1 MGIITALLVLSFLI
15 FFHELGHFAAARFFK
30 VHVEV
35 FSIGFGKRILTR
47 KWGATEF
54 SLALIPLGGYVRM
67 KGQDDLDPSKHNND
81 TDSYNSKRP
90 WQRITI
96 LLAGPFANFLLA
108 FIFFYFIALAGQPAL
123 GTKIYK
129 TLDNS
134 PAFRAGLKTGDII
147 KQVNGIDVMTH
158 RKMSKLIREST
169 TALELIIQRD
179 NTIKKITLMPKMTES
194 QNIFKEKVQHKMI
207 GISLDPAFRVTV
219 DYNLFSALGEA
230 WYQTQKGATFIF
242 ESVSKLVTGAIPAK
256 ELGGVIAIVDITAKA
271 ANESLMYVLFITA
284 FISINL
290 GVMNLLPIPA
300 LDGGH
305 IMFNLYEVITK
316 RVPAENVM
324 INITIF
330 GWMILLSLMALG
342 IYNDITRIML
352 PCPLLINTTLMKS
365 LRRSNFHGFK
375 SMPTILL
382 KLLLSVNIALLKRL
396 NPYLM

>member
-1 MGIITALLVLSFLI
+1 MGILTALLVLSFLI

-67 KGQDDLDPSKHNND
+67 KGQDDLDPAKRNND
-81 TDSYNSKRP
+81 SDSYNSKKP
-90 WQRITI
+90 WQRIII
-96 LLAGPFANFLLA
+96 LLAGPFANFFLA
-108 FIFFYFIALAGQPAL
+108 FIFFYFIALSGQPAL
-123 GTKIYK
+123 GTKVHK

-134 PAFRAGLKTGDII
+134 PAYHAGLQAGDII
-147 KQVNGIDVMTH
+147 KRINDIDVTTH
-158 RKMSKLIREST
+158 RAMSEIIKQSSSAI
-169 TALELIIQRD
+169 ELIIERNSKFQ
-179 NTIKKITLMPKMTES
+179 KITLKPKMIES
-194 QNIFKEKVQHKMI
+194 ENIFKEKVQRKMI
-207 GISLDPAFRVTV
+207 GISLDPSYRVTV
-219 DYNLFSALGEA
+219 DHSLFSAFGEA
-230 WYQTQKGATFIF
+230 WYQTEKGAKFIF
-242 ESVSKLVTGAIPAK
+242 ESVSKLITGSIPVK
-256 ELGGVIAIVDITAKA
+256 ELGGVISIVDVTAKA
-271 ANESLMYVLFITA
+271 ANESILYVLFITA

-305 IMFNLYEVITK
+305 IMFNLYEMVTK

-324 INITIF
+324 VNITIF

-352 PCPLLINTTLMKS
+352 P
-365 LRRSNFHGFK
+365 
-375 SMPTILL
+375 
-382 KLLLSVNIALLKRL
+382 
-396 NPYLM
+396 